1 MHSLRK
7 FLRGRSLTR
16 GLFCCLDSSAF
27 WVYQGASS
35 FREMLPVVKTGR
47 GEAENDDMYS
57 STNKQNARWEYDF

>member
-7 FLRGRSLTR
+7 FLTGRSLKR
-16 GLFCCLDSSAF
+16 GLFLLSELQTACA
-27 WVYQGASS
+27 
-35 FREMLPVVKTGR
+35 FREMLPVVKTER